1 MRLLAAAVCDRAAA
15 SAGGKL
21 DLSGVFH
28 DLYAPGFPAKQDR
41 MMLVLSLEWDEGD
54 RGRYAFR
61 VHVKGPNGR
70 PTLSVEGHSDVE
82 PRPSDRPPPRTRLVM
97 PLEEV
102 VFPAPGRYVFEVQ
115 AKGKTFVGPVLYLIQ
130 SGEAGSPDG
139 R

>member
-1 MRLLAAAVCDRAAA
+1 MRLLVAAVCDRAAA
-15 SAGGKL
+15 SPDGKL

-41 MMLVLSLEWDEGD
+41 MTLVLSIEWSRGD
-54 RGRYAFR
+54 QGRYSFR
-61 VHVKGPNGR
+61 VHVKGSDGK

-82 PRPSDRPPPRTRLVM
+82 PRPRDRPPPRTRLVM
-97 PLEEV
+97 PLENV

-115 AKGKTFVGPVLYLIQ
+115 VKGKSFAGPVLYLIR
-130 SGEAGSPDG
+130 SGEAGPQND